1 MTNGGQRRVGL
12 VVSIVGVACVVGW
25 LSVQAAELV
34 VFSYDTPGVP
44 HYHDL
49 YVMNSNGTALTAI
62 TQSSV
67 DKDGYPTLSPDG
79 WVAFARFNDSNA
91 WKGDIYKIKLDGTSL
106 TNLTNSPGVDDWAP
120 NWSSDGNK
128 IVYVSGGFDIYIMNS
143 DGSNT
148 INLTL
153 TPDVSEFRPSLS
165 PDGAEIIYIACS
177 SSGCDIIKMDTD
189 GTGTIN
195 LTNTPELDEGITP
208 LSWDVGWP
216 NTSQLAWS
224 PNGSRIAYTSLDPTT
239 NDSDIYVM
247 NRDGSD
253 QTLLIPDQGAEF
265 DPVWLHDGNLLFI
278 RYNDESGKTEIWKYE
293 TVSGTETKFPP
304 SESVWHPQSCL
315 PDTPAVFR
323 VAPSGNVYAD
333 QTFHSLVFETGA
345 ADIAEW
351 VHITTLAEPGD
362 VVEFDPIAPGQ
373 YCIAQ
378 DACSSLVAGVIS
390 TTPGVTLGGSL
401 VASEKALL
409 ALIGIVPVKVTN
421 EGGPIQPGDLLVTSS
436 TPGHAMRWAGPDP
449 CLCSM
454 VGKALEP
461 MTEEFGVILV
471 LLTAH

>member
-208 LSWDVGWP
+208 LSWDIFTTKDTTKHLPWP
-216 NTSQLAWS
+216 RCS
-224 PNGSRIAYTSLDPTT
+224 GSKTI
-239 NDSDIYVM
+239 
-247 NRDGSD
+247 NRRNFSWY
-253 QTLLIPDQGAEF
+253 P
-265 DPVWLHDGNLLFI
+265 
-278 RYNDESGKTEIWKYE
+278 
-293 TVSGTETKFPP
+293 
-304 SESVWHPQSCL
+304 
-315 PDTPAVFR
+315 
-323 VAPSGNVYAD
+323 
-333 QTFHSLVFETGA
+333 
-345 ADIAEW
+345 
-351 VHITTLAEPGD
+351 
-362 VVEFDPIAPGQ
+362 
-373 YCIAQ
+373 
-378 DACSSLVAGVIS
+378 
-390 TTPGVTLGGSL
+390 
-401 VASEKALL
+401 EK
-409 ALIGIVPVKVTN
+409 N
-421 EGGPIQPGDLLVTSS
+421 
-436 TPGHAMRWAGPDP
+436 
-449 CLCSM
+449 
-454 VGKALEP
+454 
-461 MTEEFGVILV
+461 
-471 LLTAH
+471 